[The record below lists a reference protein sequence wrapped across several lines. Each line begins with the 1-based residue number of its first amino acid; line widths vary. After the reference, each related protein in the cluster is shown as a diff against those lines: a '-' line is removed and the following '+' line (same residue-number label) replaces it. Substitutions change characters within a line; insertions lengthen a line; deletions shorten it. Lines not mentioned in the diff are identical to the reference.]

1 MGGGERG
8 VERGRVG
15 LMREEDVSY
24 ICEFIS

>member
-1 MGGGERG
+1 MGEGERG
-8 VERGRVG
+8 VERGREG